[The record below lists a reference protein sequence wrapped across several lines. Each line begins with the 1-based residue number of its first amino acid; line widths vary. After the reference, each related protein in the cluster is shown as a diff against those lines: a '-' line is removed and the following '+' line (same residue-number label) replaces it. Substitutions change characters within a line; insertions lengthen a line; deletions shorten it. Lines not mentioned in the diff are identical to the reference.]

1 MVSGRQGKL
10 WGGRRLTEVN
20 SYEQRCVGAEYG
32 GDGGDC
38 AIDVSKVSIYDCED
52 CDWILTGVV
61 YYSALTPDSHE
72 LFEVMDMIDRR
83 LNDKGKNWRHVMK
96 ALTLLDY
103 IIHYGSENVVLWSK
117 DNLYI
122 IKTLREFQYIDE
134 EGRDQGAN
142 IRAKARE
149 LTSLLQDDDRLRA
162 ERTSKNGRRRRRGS
176 SRPPPPNRPPLS
188 GSNTGRSNRRGSP
201 TDSDL
206 QRALEESRLTAEEEE
221 RRRRQTMATQSDT
234 DLQKALKLSKEEE
247 QYRGQLNQNNILF
260 DNSNNTSQP
269 NLIDTSDVW
278 QSQPQ
283 AQPQFVQQQP
293 QQQQFFQQQQPM
305 VTGMMPQQ
313 QQQQQQQMD
322 LFGNPVQQPMATG
335 MLQNA
340 YATGGQFPQQQ
351 QVTGFPQQQ
360 QQFAQPQQQQQQPE
374 PQPLQ
379 PLKTGSN
386 NPFAKQN
393 HQSTGPTQPSAQSL
407 NRLSNG
413 QQQQPLQQS
422 TTGGG
427 LQPQRT
433 NNFDNQHMSELNTL
447 LATGDGIDTF
457 GNVGELR
464 IPAQHTK
471 STYVNS
477 SGQGLTT
484 QPTNN
489 PFMAQYTGVATTNQ
503 IQPAFTG
510 YGFGNAQQSQQS
522 YQQQQQKQNNNNL
535 IDL

>member
-1 MVSGRQGKL
+1 
-10 WGGRRLTEVN
+10 
-20 SYEQRCVGAEYG
+20 
-32 GDGGDC
+32 
-38 AIDVSKVSIYDCED
+38 
-52 CDWILTGVV
+52 
-61 YYSALTPDSHE
+61 
-72 LFEVMDMIDRR
+72 MDMIDRR

-162 ERTSKNGRRRRRGS
+162 ERTSKNGRRGRRRGS
-176 SRPPPPNRPPLS
+176 SRPPPPTRPPLS

-221 RRRRQTMATQSDT
+221 RRRRQMMATQSDT

-247 QYRGQLNQNNILF
+247 QYRGQLSQNNILF
-260 DNSNNTSQP
+260 DSANNNNSQP

-278 QSQPQ
+278 QPQ
-283 AQPQFVQQQP
+283 TQPQFVQQQP
-293 QQQQFFQQQQPM
+293 PPQFFQQQQQQPM

-313 QQQQQQQMD
+313 QQQVD
-322 LFGNPVQQPMATG
+322 LFGNPIQQPMATG

-351 QVTGFPQQQ
+351 
-360 QQFAQPQQQQQQPE
+360 FAQPQQQPE

-393 HQSTGPTQPSAQSL
+393 QQQQSTGPTQPSSQSL
-407 NRLSNG
+407 SQLSNG
-413 QQQQPLQQS
+413 GQPPLQQT

-427 LQPQRT
+427 LKPQRT

-457 GNVGELR
+457 GNVGDLR

-477 SGQGLTT
+477 AGQGLTT

-522 YQQQQQKQNNNNL
+522 YQQQQQKQNNNL

>member
-1 MVSGRQGKL
+1 
-10 WGGRRLTEVN
+10 
-20 SYEQRCVGAEYG
+20 
-32 GDGGDC
+32 
-38 AIDVSKVSIYDCED
+38 
-52 CDWILTGVV
+52 
-61 YYSALTPDSHE
+61 
-72 LFEVMDMIDRR
+72 MIDRR

-142 IRAKARE
+142 IRSKARE
-149 LTSLLQDDDRLRA
+149 LTSLLQDDDRLRT

-176 SRPPPPNRPPLS
+176 SRPPPPTRPPLS

-206 QRALEESRLTAEEEE
+206 QRALEESRMTAEEEE

-260 DNSNNTSQP
+260 DSNNNNSQP

-278 QSQPQ
+278 QT
-283 AQPQFVQQQP
+283 QPQFVQQQP
-293 QQQQFFQQQQPM
+293 QPQQQFFQQQPM
-305 VTGMMPQQ
+305 ATGMMPQQ
-313 QQQQQQQMD
+313 QQQVPVD
-322 LFGNPVQQPMATG
+322 LFGNPIQQPMATG

-351 QVTGFPQQQ
+351 QQQVTGFPQQQ
-360 QQFAQPQQQQQQPE
+360 AQPE

-386 NPFAKQN
+386 NPFAMSN
-393 HQSTGPTQPSAQSL
+393 HQPTGPTQPSAQSL
-407 NRLSNG
+407 NQLSNG
-413 QQQQPLQQS
+413 QQQQQQQPLQQS

-427 LQPQRT
+427 LRPQRT

-477 SGQGLTT
+477 AGQGLSS